1 MRRHAGPVSIP
12 LAPAGKTLETIRTTA
27 RRRFLFA
34 SAFLALGALVL
45 SGAQAFL
52 FAFLPVGL
60 ITGLIL
66 GALLQ
71 ILGLFAGAYGA
82 TMYSRA
88 FPLEES
94 ALRARRLLVGSLA
107 VALPA
112 SVLATAGWTLLALS
126 EPSLVLLPALPFF
139 WGTLSIVAA
148 VGLVYAA
155 RELTSE
161 RMAILAGVGC
171 GAILAIVLSSA
182 GWALAD
188 PVGTLGSARLA
199 VDLLLVGLAFALLAI
214 AFERDPWAARARVRA
229 AR

>member
-1 MRRHAGPVSIP
+1 MSIP
-12 LAPAGKTLETIRTTA
+12 LAPTSKSQEALRTAA

-45 SGAQAFL
+45 SGALAFL
-52 FAFLPVGL
+52 FVFVPVGL
-60 ITGLIL
+60 VTGLIL

-88 FPLEES
+88 FPLNES
-94 ALRARRLLVGSLA
+94 AIRARRLLVGSLA

-112 SVLATAGWTLLALS
+112 SLLGTAGWTLVALS

-139 WGTLSIVAA
+139 WGTLSIVSA

-161 RMAILAGVGC
+161 RMAVLAGVGC
-171 GAILAIVLSSA
+171 GGIAAVVLSSA
-182 GWALAD
+182 GFALAD
-188 PVGTLGSARLA
+188 PVATLGSAHLA
-199 VDLLLVGLAFALLAI
+199 VDLLLVGLGFALLAI
-214 AFERDPWAARARVRA
+214 AFERDPWAARARPSA
-229 AR
+229 

>member
-1 MRRHAGPVSIP
+1 MSIP